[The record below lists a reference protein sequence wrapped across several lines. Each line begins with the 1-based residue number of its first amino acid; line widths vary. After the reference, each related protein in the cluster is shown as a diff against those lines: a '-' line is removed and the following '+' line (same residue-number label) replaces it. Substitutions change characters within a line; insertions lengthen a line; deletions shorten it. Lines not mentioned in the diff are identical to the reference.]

1 MVANGIDSGRLF
13 GHPMAK
19 RCNATGVRRV
29 VGRYPMPSSPFTIAS
44 NSAPLMAKF
53 SSSLQAARPFGAWR
67 FFLVSIGKPLANAS
81 ISLAVNARK
90 KTNDLLSNTPTF
102 APFKWMKCTHLS
114 TPNSSPCRCRLRCV
128 KKRD

>member
-1 MVANGIDSGRLF
+1 MVASGIDSGRLF
-13 GHPMAK
+13 ARPMEK
-19 RCNATGVRRV
+19 RCNGTDVRRV
-29 VGRYPMPSSPFTIAS
+29 VGRYPTPSFPFIIAS

-53 SSSLQAARPFGAWR
+53 SSSPQAAHRFGAWQ
-67 FFLVSIGKPLANAS
+67 FFLVSIGKPLAAS

-102 APFKWMKCTHLS
+102 APFKWTKCTHLN
-114 TPNSSPCRCRLRCV
+114 TPSSSPCRYRLRCV